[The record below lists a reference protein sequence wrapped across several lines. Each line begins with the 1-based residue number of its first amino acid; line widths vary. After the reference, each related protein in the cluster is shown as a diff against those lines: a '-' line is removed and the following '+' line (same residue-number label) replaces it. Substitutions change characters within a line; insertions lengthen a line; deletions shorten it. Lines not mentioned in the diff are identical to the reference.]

1 MLDWDTALSH
11 HGNSL
16 MAARIAMYDEG
27 LWVDLF
33 RASRALRQYA
43 EQHADQRQASANL
56 KLVVGTIFSPLLQEL
71 YLQHE
76 AHAFVAEL
84 LRTLGECF
92 CSGLSWLTIPPSV
105 VLNLARSAV
114 SLGRD
119 HPEII
124 CQMADEGIFYVLS
137 VMALYP
143 PTSEVTLAS
152 LAKLANCE
160 GQAGWEAQVIA
171 SVHQQ
176 GFQKTIR
183 VVLHAKVLTSHGW
196 LHRCALPTHPAC
208 RQSHYLH
215 EAISNLQA
223 MSMQNCQCMS
233 ILITSSIV
241 TGSSGSSCCVLSM
254 SLASVCPG
262 GNYVRRHGAAPC
274 PTTSACIRKQRYG
287 C

>member
-1 MLDWDTALSH
+1 MAGLVDWDMALSY

-27 LWVDLF
+27 LWVDLL

-76 AHAFVAEL
+76 AHAIVAEI

-92 CSGLSWLTIPPSV
+92 CSGQSWLNRSKQC
-105 VLNLARSAV
+105 AEFGMSRSAV
-114 SLGRD
+114 ALGRD
-119 HPEII
+119 HAEII
-124 CQMADEGIFYVLS
+124 CLMADKGIFYVLS

-152 LAKLANCE
+152 LGKLANCE

-171 SVHQQ
+171 SVRQQ
-176 GFQKTIR
+176 RPTKTLYF
-183 VVLHAKVLTSHGW
+183 VLHIK
-196 LHRCALPTHPAC
+196 
-208 RQSHYLH
+208 
-215 EAISNLQA
+215 
-223 MSMQNCQCMS
+223 
-233 ILITSSIV
+233 
-241 TGSSGSSCCVLSM
+241 
-254 SLASVCPG
+254 AS
-262 GNYVRRHGAAPC
+262 
-274 PTTSACIRKQRYG
+274 T
-287 C
+287 

>member
-1 MLDWDTALSH
+1 MPTGTAGLVDWDTAFSH

-27 LWVDLF
+27 LWVDLL

-43 EQHADQRQASANL
+43 EQQADQRQASANL

-76 AHAFVAEL
+76 AHAIVAEI

-92 CSGLSWLTIPPSV
+92 CSGQSWLNSSKQCAEFGTS
-105 VLNLARSAV
+105 RFAV
-114 SLGRD
+114 ALGRD

-124 CQMADEGIFYVLS
+124 CLMADEGIFYVLS

-152 LAKLANCE
+152 LGKLADCE

-171 SVHQQ
+171 SVCQQ
-176 GFQKTIR
+176 RSTCATCQGPKFAWVAEPVCTANKLCMQAKSI
-183 VVLHAKVLTSHGW
+183 LHKAKSH
-196 LHRCALPTHPAC
+196 L
-208 RQSHYLH
+208 
-215 EAISNLQA
+215 EA
-223 MSMQNCQCMS
+223 MSVCKRHCMS
-233 ILITSSIV
+233 I
-241 TGSSGSSCCVLSM
+241 SSC
-254 SLASVCPG
+254 
-262 GNYVRRHGAAPC
+262 
-274 PTTSACIRKQRYG
+274 
-287 C
+287 

>member
-1 MLDWDTALSH
+1 MPPTGTAGLVDWDTALSH

-27 LWVDLF
+27 LWVDLL

-76 AHAFVAEL
+76 AHAIVAEL

-92 CSGLSWLTIPPSV
+92 CSGRSWLNSSKRCAEFGTS
-105 VLNLARSAV
+105 RFAV
-114 SLGRD
+114 ALGRD
-119 HPEII
+119 HAEII
-124 CQMADEGIFYVLS
+124 YLLAHEGIFYVLG
-137 VMALYP
+137 VMVLYP

-152 LAKLANCE
+152 LGKLANCE

-171 SVHQQ
+171 LVRQQ
-176 GFQKTIR
+176 RSTDTIHF
-183 VVLHAKVLTSHGW
+183 VLHIKILILHGW
-196 LHRCALPTHPAC
+196 LNQCALPMCFAC

-215 EAISNLQA
+215 KATCCLVA
-223 MSMQNCQCMS
+223 MSVHKRHCMS
-233 ILITSSIV
+233 ITS
-241 TGSSGSSCCVLSM
+241 C
-254 SLASVCPG
+254 
-262 GNYVRRHGAAPC
+262 
-274 PTTSACIRKQRYG
+274 
-287 C
+287 